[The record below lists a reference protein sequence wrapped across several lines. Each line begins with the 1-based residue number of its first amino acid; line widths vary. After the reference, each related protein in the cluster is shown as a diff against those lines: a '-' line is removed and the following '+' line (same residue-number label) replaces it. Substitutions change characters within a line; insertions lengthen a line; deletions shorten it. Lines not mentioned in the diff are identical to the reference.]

1 MSVDGGLEQPGVT
14 PPLPRSIWVVA
25 WASLA
30 GQAVQL
36 VRQGGRVDGEVSLAL
51 SVALGAL
58 LVGYVSAGV
67 VRARTVRLV
76 LAWVVLVL
84 SMIGGLVGLVSA
96 DDPGQAALAV
106 LALTTTAVALAGLAR
121 FRRTD
126 WYAWQRTKPSAHEG
140 APIGQLV
147 AIRRARRR
155 AGRAHRTGRRGL
167 RRTHHRRRPLIKP
180 GACVSVLVHGRTE
193 RPPRPVPHDLM
204 RVACDQTACQ
214 CSWRCS

>member
-1 MSVDGGLEQPGVT
+1 MSVDGGVEQPGAT

-30 GQAVQL
+30 GQAVLL
-36 VRQGGRVDGEVSLAL
+36 VRQGGRLDDEVSLVL
-51 SVALGAL
+51 SVVLGAL

-84 SMIGGLVGLVSA
+84 SVIGELVGLVSV
-96 DDPGQAALAV
+96 DDLGQAALAV
-106 LALTTTAVALAGLAR
+106 LSLATTAVALAGLAR

-126 WYAWQRTKPSAHEG
+126 WYAWQRTKPSAPEG

-147 AIRRARRR
+147 AI
-155 AGRAHRTGRRGL
+155 G
-167 RRTHHRRRPLIKP
+167 
-180 GACVSVLVHGRTE
+180 VLVGVLGGLTGPADDGLDVRIS
-193 RPPRPVPHDLM
+193 
-204 RVACDQTACQ
+204 VAD
-214 CSWRCS
+214 R